1 MADFELS
8 IKKTLLNE
16 GGDKYTETLNDNGG
30 ATKFG
35 ISLRF
40 MVGVFESSD
49 ELKKAKGTVIERLF
63 IRCPTKDTIRYLTEC
78 EAKFIYKLYFWDA
91 NRYGEIEDQA
101 IAEKVF
107 DMAVLMG
114 APRANKNLQ
123 YAVSCIY
130 SVTSIDGII
139 GDKTLHNINL
149 STQKKLYLMTF
160 YKDACINS
168 FIEICNKDKSQSKFL
183 LGWLNRVMS

>member
-1 MADFELS
+1 MADFEIA

-35 ISLRF
+35 ISLKF
-40 MVGVFESSD
+40 MVGVYESTD
-49 ELKKAKGTVIERLF
+49 ELKKAKGTVIDRLF

-78 EAKFIYKLYFWDA
+78 EAKFIYKLYFWDR
-91 NRYGEIEDQA
+91 NRYGEIENQD

-114 APRANKNLQ
+114 APHANKCLQ
-123 YAVSCIY
+123 RLLLINGLDIN
-130 SVTSIDGII
+130 IDGII
-139 GDKTLHNINL
+139 GNITILKINMHDTHISMYEFKQL
-149 STQKKLYLMTF
+149 YTQR
-160 YKDACINS
+160 
-168 FIEICNKDKSQSKFL
+168 FISICNKDKNQSKFL